1 MSGRIPPRLSMRFYA
16 TARGREP
23 VREWLADLDQ
33 STLRAVSED
42 LRTVQI
48 GWPLGMPLVRKLE
61 PDLWE
66 IRSSVPAGIVRVLFT
81 IVGAELLLVHAFVK
95 KSKAMPKDTLA
106 LARKRMKESQRG

>member
-1 MSGRIPPRLSMRFYA
+1 MRFYA

-23 VREWLADLDQ
+23 VREWLAELDQ
-33 STLRAVSED
+33 STHRAVSHD

-81 IVGAELLLVHAFVK
+81 IVGAELVLLHAFVK
-95 KSKAMPKDTLA
+95 KSQTMPKDALA
-106 LARKRMKESQRG
+106 LARMRMKECQRA